1 MHILGKARTIPSM
14 GTVRPANGT
23 ASAKSRIDT
32 VVESFSERIAR
43 GLMRSGER
51 LPSIRAASQAF
62 GVAKNTVVDAYERLV
77 ATGLIESRPGSG
89 FYVATRRTKT
99 PSQPAPEKVDAVDSV
114 WLLREQLEKRY
125 TVRVGDGRPPPA
137 WMEGS
142 EVGRYLRPVSKP
154 GQRTIPESY
163 GSPFGLL
170 PLRER
175 IANLLAERSIAVT
188 PAQLLLTHGAN
199 DALDM
204 IVRHFVQPGDA
215 VLVDNP
221 GYYPLFGKLRLAKAK
236 LIGVRRN
243 ADGPDPDDLAA
254 QATASGAKLFFTQ
267 SLAHNPTGC
276 SISLPIAYRIMR
288 VATETNLTI
297 IDSDPFADVMPPSS
311 ARLAALDQLDRVI
324 LVGTF
329 AKTLSASLRSGYIA
343 ARADITGA
351 LADLKMITRTNSSGY
366 VEQIIHDLIV
376 SGRYRGHVKR
386 LTGRIRDATHLAHD
400 TLKRLGLPVFGDP
413 GGGFYM
419 WCELPPAVSDKELSR
434 AAAER
439 GILLAPGSAF
449 DPSGSAA
456 IPAMRINIAYLQDP
470 RFEAFMAD
478 MAAPGPRPPGFSRIN
493 PPPRRQPHPK
503 G

>member
-1 MHILGKARTIPSM
+1 M
-14 GTVRPANGT
+14 GTVRPAGGT
-23 ASAKSRIDT
+23 GSAKSRIDT
-32 VVESFSERIAR
+32 VVDSFSGRIER

-77 ATGLIESRPGSG
+77 ATGLIDSRPGSG
-89 FYVATRRTKT
+89 FYVAVRRAKT
-99 PSQPAPEKVDAVDSV
+99 TASPAPEKIDAVDSV

-125 TVRVGDGRPPPA
+125 AVRVGDGRPPPA

-142 EVGRYLRPVSKP
+142 EVGRYLRPVNKP

-163 GSPFGLL
+163 GSPYGLL

-175 IANLLAERSIAVT
+175 IANLLAERSIAAT

-204 IVRHFVQPGDA
+204 IVRHFVEPGDA
-215 VLVDNP
+215 VLVDSP

-236 LIGVRRN
+236 IIGVRRS
-243 ADGPDPDDLAA
+243 ADGPDPDDLAT
-254 QATASGAKLFFTQ
+254 QAAASGAKLFFTQ

-276 SISLPIAYRIMR
+276 SISLPVAYRVMR
-288 VATETNLTI
+288 VATAHDLTI
-297 IDSDPFADVMPPSS
+297 VDSDPFADVMPTSS

-343 ARADITGA
+343 ARADIASA

-386 LTGRIRDATHLAHD
+386 LTGRIREATHQAHD
-400 TLKRLGLPVFGDP
+400 TLKRLRLPVFGEP

-419 WCELPPAVSDKELSR
+419 WCELPSHVSDKELSLT
-434 AAAER
+434 AADR

-449 DPSGSAA
+449 DPGGASA
-456 IPAMRINIAYLQDP
+456 PAMRINIAYLQDP
-470 RFEAFMAD
+470 RFEAFISEMMTPSA
-478 MAAPGPRPPGFSRIN
+478 SRGSV
-493 PPPRRQPHPK
+493 PV
-503 G
+503 